1 MHILV
6 QQRLKQEMQW
16 SGRLRSLVDND
27 QFGLTYNSIGKIF
40 LPNQIKAK
48 FIETALF
55 VLIVCILVL
64 ATLVVLKRGLT
75 RVSGASRYNKFQ
87 NLGS

>member
-27 QFGLTYNSIGKIF
+27 QFGLTYNSIDKIF
-40 LPNQIKAK
+40 LPNKIKAK
-48 FIETALF
+48 FVETALF
-55 VLIVCILVL
+55 VLIVCMLVL
-64 ATLVVLKRGLT
+64 VTLVVLKRGLT
-75 RVSGASRYNKFQ
+75 RVSGASRYN
-87 NLGS
+87 